1 MISDLSPGLYHFC
14 RFLASHTFK
23 RFYRVKVQGLEHVP
37 FKGPVI
43 FCPKHQRWE
52 DIPVVGLA
60 LPRPLHF
67 IAKVELFRHPFVRE
81 FLRGLGGVPVDR
93 QSPKAT
99 LSSFRTLLPLLRRQ
113 AALVVFPEGTYVPG
127 GVGPGKHRLLQ
138 LLLRFQGRNGLTAL
152 PFIPVGIAYQP
163 HFPGYDVFVNLGP
176 PLRVPSAEQAVDLTR
191 TIMQEIARLSKA

>member
-1 MISDLSPGLYHFC
+1 VISDLSPGLYHFC

-176 PLRVPSAEQAVDLTR
+176 PLSAPSAEQAVDLTR
-191 TIMQEIARLSKA
+191 TIMQEIAWLSKA